1 MGENI
6 LFYLSPLPSL
16 SSPTPRPQPRCFS
29 CDKELIKAARTSPS
43 SPNTFYF
50 FYFFYIKDARII
62 DDADKMTDV
71 FRVSYRV

>member
-16 SSPTPRPQPRCFS
+16 SSPPPRPQPRCFS
-29 CDKELIKAARTSPS
+29 CDKELIKAVRTSPS

-50 FYFFYIKDARII
+50 FIKDARII
-62 DDADKMTDV
+62 DDADQMTDV